1 MRRAA
6 MALRVAVLV
15 AFASAGVGASAQGT
29 ADGPDGIAF
38 YAPPSPL
45 PPGRHGEVIWA
56 RPLRGPATLPHAAQN
71 LLVLY
76 RTTTVT
82 GQDVAVS
89 GTIAVPHGTP
99 PAEGWPVVSWAHGTT
114 GSAPQCAPSRTDV
127 PDDEQTALDAW
138 VAHGYA
144 VVQTDYEGEGV
155 AGVHPYFVGGDA
167 AHDVTDIVRA
177 ARALVPALGRRWWVF
192 GHSEGGSAAI
202 FTAAVGPRWAPEL
215 HLMGAVA
222 LAPASHIASELQALP
237 TLDEPTTNLP
247 LLLEMIQGI
256 ASVDPS
262 IRLADL
268 LTPPA
273 MQRLPDLQT
282 HCLDELMGDGPW
294 LVLPP
299 SHIFRTGADLR
310 PLLFDFAKNQDDF
323 VHADV
328 PLLILQ
334 GDADTV
340 VMPRATAA
348 LAQELCAN
356 GTPTTYRVL
365 RGKTHATIVTDALPA
380 MQAWVDAVAT
390 GDAPHPCDPAQF
402 GKNQ

>member
-1 MRRAA
+1 
-6 MALRVAVLV
+6 
-15 AFASAGVGASAQGT
+15 
-29 ADGPDGIAF
+29 
-38 YAPPSPL
+38 
-45 PPGRHGEVIWA
+45 VIWA
-56 RPLRGPATLPHAAQN
+56 RALRGPASLPHASQN

-89 GTIAVPHGTP
+89 GTIAVPRGTP
-99 PAEGWPVVSWAHGTT
+99 PAEGWPIVSWAHGTT
-114 GSAPQCAPSRTDV
+114 GSAPQCAPSRS
-127 PDDEQTALDAW
+127 DEADYEQIWLDAW

-155 AGVHPYFVGGDA
+155 PGVHPYFVGGAA

-222 LAPASHIASELQALP
+222 LAPASHIASELRDAP
-237 TLDEPTTNLP
+237 TLDEPTANLP

-282 HCLDELMGDGPW
+282 RCIDELMGDDRW
-294 LVLPP
+294 SVLPP
-299 SHIFRTGADLR
+299 SHLFRVGADLR
-310 PLLFDFAKNQDDF
+310 ALLLDFAKAEDDR

-334 GDADTV
+334 GDADAV
-340 VMPRATAA
+340 VIPRATAA

-356 GTPTTYRVL
+356 GTPTTYAVL
-365 RGKTHATIVTDALPA
+365 RGKTHDTIVTDALA
-380 MQAWVDAVAT
+380 SVQLWVDAVAA
-390 GDAPHPCDPAQF
+390 GNAPHPCGATQF